1 VNFYCF
7 CTALCNVQLDEWF
20 LIFFDSWQFLK
31 CLVISQWFLSVK
43 IKKSKKSKKNP
54 KKQKNKKTVFPRND
68 REWKEQKATMQ
79 QESWPQRNAVLD
91 LRVMLCSVFLKA
103 YFSAFA
109 GSIHEVWYLDLSAC
123 FISIS
128 YHCQQE
134 KGKGYV
140 ELKPQLFKYLVQT
153 RARAH

>member
-1 VNFYCF
+1 
-7 CTALCNVQLDEWF
+7 
-20 LIFFDSWQFLK
+20 
-31 CLVISQWFLSVK
+31 
-43 IKKSKKSKKNP
+43 
-54 KKQKNKKTVFPRND
+54 
-68 REWKEQKATMQ
+68 MQ

-153 RARAH
+153 RARAHQSHAPVPLPAYILESFRELELTGGVLAAACRSPASQKGWRWVALLSYKQNSILHLVLPSSCFKFRDGITTRFYSS